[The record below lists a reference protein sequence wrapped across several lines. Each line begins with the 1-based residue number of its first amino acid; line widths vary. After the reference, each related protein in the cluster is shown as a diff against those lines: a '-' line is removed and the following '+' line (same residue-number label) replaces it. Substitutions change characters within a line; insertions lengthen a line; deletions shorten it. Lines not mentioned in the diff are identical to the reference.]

1 MGDETASVSQAVA
14 WAEMNGKFD
23 QMIQSIDTV
32 KDKQEE
38 MADDIAKIKE
48 AIYNPEQGLFSR
60 IREVELWRDSF
71 LHTFEERVEYHTIKN
86 GELRMAQIETTIA
99 AIKRIQWL
107 VAGSVV
113 TTVTALVLKHFILT

>member
-38 MADDIAKIKE
+38 MADDISKIRD
-48 AIYNPEQGLFSR
+48 AVYNPDEGIYARLRDLESWKKTTSKVVWMLITSMVGLATAAAFSN
-60 IREVELWRDSF
+60 VFGGW
-71 LHTFEERVEYHTIKN
+71 H
-86 GELRMAQIETTIA
+86 LRFNM
-99 AIKRIQWL
+99 L
-107 VAGSVV
+107 
-113 TTVTALVLKHFILT
+113 